1 MKNQYD
7 CQLILPK
14 PKASKGAKKMTF
26 KFKIGDKVR
35 ITQSRNIFSRE
46 YDEKWSGEVFNVS

>member
-1 MKNQYD
+1 
-7 CQLILPK
+7 
-14 PKASKGAKKMTF
+14 MTF

-46 YDEKWSGEVFNVS
+46 CDEKWSGKSLTYHNDFGEMEFLYTRSKITMTKK